1 MITSKVIVTG
11 ASAGIGYAIAK
22 AYGTTGAKVVCTA
35 RREEHLNKLVEEI
48 KAAGGTA
55 IAIVK
60 DIAARGAAK
69 ELISEVESKLGPVDV
84 VVANAGITRLSPLIN
99 EDEDIDVWWRVHE
112 VNVRAPVALT
122 RAVLPSM
129 IERKTGTI
137 ITVSSNVATMA
148 LPCMAA
154 YTSSKAAIS
163 KFHESI
169 TPELEGTGVTTFAVN
184 PGMVKSELGAPT
196 DALNKSAMEH
206 PAMKAFMGHLQG
218 TLKYQE
224 PELPAQFCV
233 ALAAEPRAKVLTG
246 HHMNAEQD
254 LEAVIAEAEKEGKG
268 RVGKDRLYLVNIGF
282 L

>member
-1 MITSKVIVTG
+1 M
-11 ASAGIGYAIAK
+11 
-22 AYGTTGAKVVCTA
+22 
-35 RREEHLNKLVEEI
+35 
-48 KAAGGTA
+48 
-55 IAIVK
+55 
-60 DIAARGAAK
+60 
-69 ELISEVESKLGPVDV
+69 
-84 VVANAGITRLSPLIN
+84 
-99 EDEDIDVWWRVHE
+99 
-112 VNVRAPVALT
+112 RAPVALA

-129 IERKTGTI
+129 LARRAGTI
-137 ITVSSNVATMA
+137 VTVSSNVATMA

-206 PAMKAFMGHLQG
+206 PAMQAFMSHIQG
-218 TLKYQE
+218 TRKFQE

-233 ALAAEPRAKVLTG
+233 ALAAEPRVKVLTG
-246 HHMNAEQD
+246 HHLNAEQD
-254 LEAVIAEAEKEGKG
+254 LEAVIVEAEKEGKG
-268 RVGKDRLYLVNIGF
+268 RIGKDRLYLVNIGF